1 MVANLS
7 FSFLWKF
14 DTVTNLFNARFH
26 FFGIIPAFR
35 YQNEEWNTMMKDAL
49 DFSACIFDFDGIL
62 VDSEVVLVKLWGR
75 AAAEYGFTFRK
86 EHFLPCLGRT
96 AEDIKQ
102 IQIDQFGKD
111 YPFDAIYQKVQQ
123 YFRETIQMEGLPLVE
138 GALDIRQYLED
149 LHIKMA
155 VASSTYRD
163 EVLYRMEKAGIAH
176 LFAVVLG
183 GDEIEYPKPAPDIF
197 LKAARCLQVEP
208 SGCLVL
214 EDSQNGVLAAKSA
227 GMRVMVVQNLSPVTE
242 IMREKADAV
251 FPSHSALLQYLKSV
265 KHPLNS

>member
-86 EHFLPCLGRT
+86 RAFSPMSRTHSGR
-96 AEDIKQ
+96 
-102 IQIDQFGKD
+102 
-111 YPFDAIYQKVQQ
+111 Y
-123 YFRETIQMEGLPLVE
+123 
-138 GALDIRQYLED
+138 
-149 LHIKMA
+149 
-155 VASSTYRD
+155 
-163 EVLYRMEKAGIAH
+163 
-176 LFAVVLG
+176 
-183 GDEIEYPKPAPDIF
+183 
-197 LKAARCLQVEP
+197 
-208 SGCLVL
+208 
-214 EDSQNGVLAAKSA
+214 
-227 GMRVMVVQNLSPVTE
+227 
-242 IMREKADAV
+242 KADTDR
-251 FPSHSALLQYLKSV
+251 SIWERLSV
-265 KHPLNS
+265 